1 MNPQQSAVERFPGA
15 WEERLADA
23 RGVHAISADLPGVAR
38 YPNLFKERRIGRLVA
53 KNSIKYAACSV
64 SNFNNLDGS
73 IAEREFGRMEVV
85 ARTGCGIITN
95 QGAYPDPEAYGK
107 AYVRQLSIA
116 EDRFVPAFARIAD
129 MIHDAGALAVQQIL
143 HAGRYGGIDH
153 KNCRQP
159 SDVPQTLHHFRPPQA
174 MSIEQIEQCIVDHA
188 QAARRATEAGFD
200 GVEVTS
206 FMGYLLSNFL
216 SPFTNTRT
224 DRYGG
229 DLEGRSRFM
238 VELLQAMR
246 ETVGEKNM
254 IWVRLN
260 GAELMDE
267 HGGNSESDCLEIMRV
282 AERAGV
288 DGISIVVGW
297 HESTRGA
304 LGRDVPTDHWLPLA
318 RAAKSAVDIPIAFGP
333 RFGDPR
339 MAEAALGRGDFDFWE
354 VCRPMLA
361 DPLLVHK
368 VAHDAADDIR
378 PCLGGL
384 VCLSRMFRNLPYICT
399 MNPRLGHE
407 YEPELM
413 LEPSSVKRKVLVIGG
428 GPAGLEAAYTAARRG
443 HVVELWERSARLGGQ
458 TIAASRELGGGEI
471 FLKLI
476 EYYERQ
482 VKRAG
487 VTVRMETEATGRSVS
502 TFAPDVCIVAT
513 GAGVV
518 VDPVVRTV
526 PDGVAVWMADGVEDP
541 PAGERVVVLGAD
553 RSALVAAE
561 TLAAAGRSVTMLS
574 GVRKQA
580 WNVAPT
586 FKWRHAAWVKE
597 LGINVLRS
605 ASAKGWDGDG
615 ALLLDWHAE
624 PPEGAPK
631 RPERLDVDLIVAAGE
646 RASRQKLVSEL
657 EYRVDVLHVVGDAVS
672 AQTCCQAIHGAY
684 RTAVHV

>member
-1 MNPQQSAVERFPGA
+1 MPAANPPTNGSGA
-15 WEERLADA
+15 WEERLAQA
-23 RGVHAISADLPGVAR
+23 RGVHAIIADLPGVKR
-38 YPNLFKERRIGRLVA
+38 HPNLFQPRPIGKLMA
-53 KNSIKYAACSV
+53 ANSIKYAACSV
-64 SNFNNLDGS
+64 SNFNNPDGS
-73 IAEREFGRMEVV
+73 IAEREIGRMEVV
-85 ARTGCGIITN
+85 ANTGCGIITN
-95 QGAYPDPEAYGK
+95 QGAYPDTLGYGK

-116 EDRFVPAFARIAD
+116 EDRFIPGFARIAD
-129 MIHDAGALAVQQIL
+129 MIHAAGALGVQQIL

-153 KNCRQP
+153 DHCMQP
-159 SDVPQTLHHFRPPQA
+159 SNVPQTLHHFRAPLA
-174 MSIEQIEQCIVDHA
+174 MSIEQIERCIDDHA
-188 QAARRATEAGFD
+188 QAARRAIEAGFD

-216 SPFTNTRT
+216 SPFTNTRQ

-229 DLEGRSRFM
+229 DREGRCRFM
-238 VELLQAMR
+238 VELLAAMR
-246 ETVGEKNM
+246 SIIGDDKM

-260 GAELMDE
+260 GAELMDN
-267 HGGNSESDCLEIMRV
+267 HGGNSEAECLEIMKL

-304 LGRDVPTDHWLPLA
+304 LGRDVPSDGWLPLA
-318 RAAKSAVDIPIAFGP
+318 RAAKQAVKIPIAFGP

-339 MAEAALGRGDFDFWE
+339 MAENALAEGDFDFWE

-368 VAHDAADDIR
+368 VANDAVEDVR

-407 YEPELM
+407 YEPELE
-413 LEPSSVKRKVLVIGG
+413 LHPSPVRRRVLVVGG
-428 GPAGLEAAYTAARRG
+428 GPAGCEAAYTAARRG
-443 HVVELWERSARLGGQ
+443 HEVELWERSPQLGGQ
-458 TIAASRELGGGEI
+458 TIAASRELGGGRI
-471 FLKLI
+471 FLQLI
-476 EYYERQ
+476 DYYRRQ
-482 VKRAG
+482 LDHAG
-487 VTVRMETEATGRSVS
+487 VTVRLGTEATGRAVS
-502 TFAPDVCIVAT
+502 TFAPEVCILAT

-518 VDPVVRTV
+518 VDAVAQGAP
-526 PDGVAVWMADGVEDP
+526 GSVAVWRGDDVAEP
-541 PAGERVVVLGAD
+541 PAGRRVVVLGVD

-561 TLAAAGRSVTMLS
+561 TLAKQGREVTMLA
-574 GVRKQA
+574 GARKQA
-580 WNVAPT
+580 FNVAPT

-597 LGINVLRS
+597 FDIKVLRG
-605 ASAKGWDGDG
+605 ASAAGWDDSG
-615 ALLLDWHAE
+615 LLLLQWNPDEKTRDAE
-624 PPEGAPK
+624 
-631 RPERLDVDLIVAAGE
+631 RPDRLEVDLLVAAGE

-672 AQTCCQAIHGAY
+672 PQTCCQAIHTAY